1 MSTRMEFRQ
10 LKYFA
15 SIVEEGS
22 FTAAAK
28 KCGVAQ
34 PSLSQQIQNLEG
46 ELGEILLKRNARGV
60 AVTDAGKLVYEKA
73 LKMIREEKSLVE
85 SFEDRGSIV
94 RAEISIGIIPT
105 IAPSLLPQIMSL
117 FREEFEDI
125 RINVREART
134 SEQIKLVVNE
144 DIDFAV
150 LSDIDNTSKSKY
162 SLHITKLFEEPILLA
177 TSRKHQ
183 LADLTRPVEVDEI
196 GPDELLFLSE
206 GHCLRGQTITIC
218 RTAEA
223 AHRTC
228 CEQLPTLLSMVREG
242 LGVTF
247 VPAMFAHE
255 NAMPGVVFQKLR
267 NPAPKRS
274 ITLMKRRGR
283 KLNPV
288 AESLLKLFQ
297 TSAADLV
304 APEEE

>member
-1 MSTRMEFRQ
+1 MEFRQ

-46 ELGEILLKRNARGV
+46 ELGESLLKRNARGV

-85 SFEDRGSIV
+85 SFEDRGSII
-94 RAEISIGIIPT
+94 RAEVSIGIIPT

-144 DIDFAV
+144 DVDFAV

-162 SLHITKLFEEPILLA
+162 S
-177 TSRKHQ
+177 
-183 LADLTRPVEVDEI
+183 
-196 GPDELLFLSE
+196 
-206 GHCLRGQTITIC
+206 
-218 RTAEA
+218 
-223 AHRTC
+223 
-228 CEQLPTLLSMVREG
+228 
-242 LGVTF
+242 
-247 VPAMFAHE
+247 PAS
-255 NAMPGVVFQKLR
+255 VL
-267 NPAPKRS
+267 
-274 ITLMKRRGR
+274 
-283 KLNPV
+283 
-288 AESLLKLFQ
+288 
-297 TSAADLV
+297 
-304 APEEE
+304 